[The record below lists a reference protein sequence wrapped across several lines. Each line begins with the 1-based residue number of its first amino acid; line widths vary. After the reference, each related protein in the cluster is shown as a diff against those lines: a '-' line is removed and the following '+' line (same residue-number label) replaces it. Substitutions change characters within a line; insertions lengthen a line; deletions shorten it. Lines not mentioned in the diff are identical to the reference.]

1 MDSEYLQ
8 KDKDREIQ
16 TGAEVITILKRAVE
30 THQALLAEEVE
41 QEHKAVERRSDK
53 LLKELQEETD
63 ELQRRHSELQNL
75 KDSEDP
81 LHLIQVT
88 R

>member
-16 TGAEVITILKRAVE
+16 TGTQVITMLRRAME
-30 THQALLAEEVE
+30 THQALLTEEVE
-41 QEHKAVERRSDK
+41 QEHKAVERRSYE

-63 ELQRRHSELQNL
+63 ELQGRHSELQNL
-75 KDSEDP
+75 KGSEDP

>member
-1 MDSEYLQ
+1 ML
-8 KDKDREIQ
+8 R
-16 TGAEVITILKRAVE
+16 RAME
-30 THQALLAEEVE
+30 THQALLTEEVE
-41 QEHKAVERRSDK
+41 QEHKEVASRSGE

-75 KDSEDP
+75 KVSEDP

-88 R
+88 Q